1 MFIRQQPFHSRLL
14 DDQGEE
20 LLGHGAF
27 EKTIPWRRAAT
38 YGTAAVLLVLA
49 LLLFTAPGALP
60 GLTTPH
66 DRPMQQMTPM
76 GS

>member
-1 MFIRQQPFHSRLL
+1 MAALFA
-14 DDQGEE
+14 
-20 LLGHGAF
+20 LGIMSVMWMAVVAGLIAF

-66 DRPMQQMTPM
+66 NRPMQQMTPM